1 MVASA
6 RRLALFRWVYCR
18 VLRSSPPAAWQL
30 HYILS
35 LIGERTVLLDSSAG
49 TGADAIGAAT
59 AQDTLLA
66 VSVAPYTRQ
75 PVRIVQFANA
85 QAVPVVAITDSRVS
99 PPANLPVGTDVVPT
113 NSPSFLHSRS

>member
-30 HYILS
+30 HYILP

-75 PVRIVQFANA
+75 TVEIVQYANA
-85 QAVPVVAITDSRVS
+85 QAVPVVAITDSLVS
-99 PPANLPVGTDVVPT
+99 LLAKLAVETVVVDRKST
-113 NSPSFLHSRS
+113 RLNSSH